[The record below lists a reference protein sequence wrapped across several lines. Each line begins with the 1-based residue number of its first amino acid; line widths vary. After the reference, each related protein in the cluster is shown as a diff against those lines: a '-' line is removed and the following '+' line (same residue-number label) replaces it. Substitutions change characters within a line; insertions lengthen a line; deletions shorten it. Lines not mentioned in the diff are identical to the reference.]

1 MEQYDWLKAPEIPLS
16 ERVSELCLPKRAP
29 GSAREADRA
38 LLALAQEDFLD
49 TTHFD
54 TVRFAPPPWASEV
67 IARASQEGSLA
78 YTPYRGHPD
87 VLKSVAEGLH
97 TSFGLS
103 FNPDTELILTPGTQA
118 GLFGS
123 LASLINQGD
132 DVVLIDPDYL
142 FSERILRFLGAQIT
156 HIPLVD
162 AVSPHPDLNA
172 LEDAFK
178 RLQPKLLVFSHPNNP
193 TGAVYA
199 PELIAGIAEL
209 AIYYNVT
216 VLVDELYARLVYQGS
231 RFTHLAAQAG
241 MKERTITLFGPS
253 KTESLSGYRLGV
265 VAAPAKVIEAIE
277 DIQSITALRA
287 PAYSQHV
294 LVPWLHHDG
303 LWLADRLKEFWK
315 LRKITAQAFAK
326 LPWLKL
332 HLQKAT
338 AYAWPDVSALK
349 LPDTTIAQALMQEAK
364 VLVSPGYQFGP
375 SGAGYFRVCYARDEQ
390 EWESALERIITV
402 LDHFGVQAGL
412 AKRIDPNTPLY
423 QQRLDEIQGTG
434 RVDIRT
440 AVAQPLRPLPGSH
453 SKVNNSSGGCL
464 QQTCQQL
471 FMRLMK

>member
-1 MEQYDWLKAPEIPLS
+1 MQRHDWLKAPEIQPS
-16 ERVSELCLPKRAP
+16 TRVNELGLPNRAP

-38 LLALAQEDFLD
+38 LLALAQEGFLD

-54 TVRFAPPPWASEV
+54 TVRFPPPPWANEV

-97 TSFGLS
+97 TTFGLS

-118 GLFGS
+118 GLFGA
-123 LASLINQGD
+123 LASLVNSGD

-156 HIPLVD
+156 HIPLMGE
-162 AVSPHPDLNA
+162 ANPQPDLNA

-193 TGAVYA
+193 TGAVYS
-199 PELIAGIAEL
+199 PELIAAIAEL

-216 VLVDELYARLVYQGS
+216 VVVDELYSRLVYEETP
-231 RFTHLAAQAG
+231 FTHLAAQAG

-265 VAAPAKVIEAIE
+265 VAAPAKVIKAIE

-303 LWLADRLKEFWK
+303 LWIADRLKEFWK

-338 AYAWPDVSALK
+338 AYAWPDVSALQ
-349 LPDTTIAQALMQEAK
+349 LADTTIAQALMRDAK

-375 SGAGYFRVCYARDEQ
+375 SGAGHFRVCYARDEQ
-390 EWESALERIITV
+390 EWTAALERIITV
-402 LDHFGVQAGL
+402 LDNFAVQAGL
-412 AKRIDPNTPLY
+412 PKRIELGSPLY
-423 QQRLDEIQGTG
+423 QQRLNEIQGTKREDRG
-434 RVDIRT
+434 NSL
-440 AVAQPLRPLPGSH
+440 AQALQTLASSN
-453 SKVNNSSGGCL
+453 SKVNNPSGSL

-471 FMRLMK
+471 FMRLIK